1 MKNNPLISIGLP
13 VYNGEL
19 FLRKTINSVLTQT
32 FRNFE
37 LIILDN
43 VSIDSTKKIC
53 KAYKKKDNRIK
64 YIRQKVHVPGFINFK
79 NALDEARAKYFM
91 WIAADDMFGDENYLQ
106 IIVKKISYKYNFYFT
121 DVSTIDDKG
130 KIIKPKVMQRF
141 ENCKT
146 KYDFF
151 KETIYICSYQ
161 FYGLYERLKLIKDF
175 KYLEIARYYKCFNEG
190 LFLYYV
196 VATRKVKFIKDAV
209 KFYRVHPNQLSSSSK
224 LRAYQLIISWL
235 LFFYRG
241 VHLILILKNFS
252 FKNKMN
258 LIAIQL
264 KITTKFLLVLI
275 LGSIWQIAH
284 LKKNNFFLKLKSKF
298 LSKLI

>member
-1 MKNNPLISIGLP
+1 MKNYPLISICLP

-19 FLRKTINSVLTQT
+19 FLRKTIDSVLSQT

-43 VSIDSTKKIC
+43 ASIDSTEKIC
-53 KAYKKKDNRIK
+53 KVYKKKDNRIK
-64 YIRQKVHVPGFINFK
+64 YIRQKVNVPAFNNFK
-79 NALDEARAKYFM
+79 NTLDEARAKYFM
-91 WIAADDMFGDENYLQ
+91 WIAADDMFGNQNYLQ
-106 IIVKKISYKYNFYFT
+106 IIIKKISYKYNFYFT
-121 DVSTIDDKG
+121 DVSIIDDKE

-146 KYDFF
+146 KFDFF

-161 FYGLYERLKLIKDF
+161 FYGLYERLKLIEDF
-175 KYLEIARYYKCFNEG
+175 KYLEITKYDKCFNEG

-196 VATRKVKFIKDAV
+196 VATRKVKFIKNAI

-241 VHLILILKNFS
+241 VRLILILKNFS
-252 FKNKMN
+252 FKKKMN

-264 KITTKFLLVLI
+264 NVTAKFFLILI
-275 LGSIWQIAH
+275 LGTIWQILH
-284 LKKNNFFLKLKSKF
+284 LKKINFFLKLKNKF
-298 LSKLI
+298 MQ

>member
-1 MKNNPLISIGLP
+1 MKNRPLISIGLP
-13 VYNGEL
+13 VYNGEP
-19 FLRKTINSVLTQT
+19 FLRKTIDSVLSQT

-43 VSIDSTKKIC
+43 ASIDSTGKIC
-53 KAYKKKDNRIK
+53 RAYKKKDDRIK
-64 YIRQKVHVPGFINFK
+64 YIRQKVNIPAFNNFK

-91 WIAADDMFGDENYLQ
+91 WIAADDMFGNENYLE
-106 IIVKKISYKYNFYFT
+106 IIIKKISYKYNFYFT
-121 DVSTIDDKG
+121 DVSIIDDKG
-130 KIIKPKVMQRF
+130 KIIKTKVMQKF

-146 KYDFF
+146 KFDFF

-161 FYGLYERLKLIKDF
+161 FYGLYERLKLIEDF
-175 KYLEIARYYKCFNEG
+175 KYLEITKYYKCFNEG

-196 VATRKVKFIKDAV
+196 AATRKVKFIKNAI
-209 KFYRVHPNQLSSSSK
+209 KFYRVHSNQSSSSSK

-241 VHLILILKNFS
+241 AYLILILKNFS
-252 FKNKMN
+252 FKKKMN

-264 KITTKFLLVLI
+264 NVTAKFLLILI
-275 LGSIWQIAH
+275 LGSIWQTLH
-284 LKKNNFFLKLKSKF
+284 LKKINSFLKLKSKF
-298 LSKLI
+298 MQ